1 MMFNSV
7 VVKMNKRLVRYS
19 QSVHWNDR
27 LLIKLA
33 IGVFLVFLLLD
44 ALITKTI
51 ASGYTGEA
59 IERVSYSYIYSF
71 PGRVGYILPLV
82 LAAYIMTS
90 SLRSG
95 QVIRIRLL
103 GGSKKDVFSSLLLAA
118 VIFAGLIGTVQ
129 VIVHQL
135 TSAAILH
142 FYGNPANLFT
152 SSQLFPTLR
161 TILLQ
166 WCWALIGAGLGVII
180 RNQAILIGIVL
191 TFALF
196 VEPAISAASNNSES
210 LMSVT
215 KWLPGPLNW
224 ACSWDGGAGSAAI
237 RAVIGL
243 PGPIA
248 ILVMMGYSIVVCSI
262 AYYLFSK
269 RPLKTN

>member
-1 MMFNSV
+1 
-7 VVKMNKRLVRYS
+7 MNKGLVRYA
-19 QSVHWNDR
+19 QTVHWNDR
-27 LLIKLA
+27 LLIRLT
-33 IGVFLVFLLLD
+33 IGVFLVFLFLD
-44 ALITKTI
+44 ALIARTI

-82 LAAYIMTS
+82 LSAYIMTS

-103 GGSKKDVFSSLLLAA
+103 GATKKDVFLSLLLAA
-118 VIFAGLIGTVQ
+118 IMFAGLIGTLQ
-129 VIVHQL
+129 VIVQQL

-142 FYGNPANLFT
+142 FYGNPTNLFL
-152 SSQLFPTLR
+152 SSQLFPSLR
-161 TILLQ
+161 IILLQ
-166 WCWALIGAGLGVII
+166 WCWAFIGAGLGVII

-224 ACSWDGGAGSAAI
+224 ASSWDGGAGNEAI

-243 PGPIA
+243 PGPMA
-248 ILVMMGYSIVVCSI
+248 ILVMMGYSLVACSF